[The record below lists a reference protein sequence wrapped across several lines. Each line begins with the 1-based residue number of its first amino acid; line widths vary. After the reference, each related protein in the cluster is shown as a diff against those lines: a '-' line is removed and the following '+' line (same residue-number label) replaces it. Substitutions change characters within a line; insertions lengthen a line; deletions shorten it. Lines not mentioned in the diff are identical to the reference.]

1 VVGLYR
7 ERNDLY
13 PILLR
18 QTPDE
23 RRRAAADLEQLQVQP
38 AGSTETLPLA
48 AVTRAVD
55 LEWEDPIIV
64 RWDRRRAA
72 TVQGAAH
79 GTTFPTLR
87 ANVLSQFDA
96 IPLPPGYQLF
106 WDGEYYSTVQAQ
118 AGLIPG
124 IVPAVVII
132 LFIIVALFNAYRP
145 LIIILLTIPFV
156 MIGVSFGLL
165 ATGPFV
171 SGAAFGFVALLG
183 AMSLAGMMI
192 KSAIVLLDQVNI
204 NLAEG
209 MTPHDAV
216 VEAAVSRLRPVL
228 LAAGTTVLGVVPL
241 LPDVFW
247 VSMSV
252 TIMAGLTFGTVLTMF
267 LVPVL
272 YATLYRIPSPDEER
286 RRA

>member
-1 VVGLYR
+1 LLF
-7 ERNDLY
+7 NDL
-13 PILLR
+13 R
-18 QTPDE
+18 
-23 RRRAAADLEQLQVQP
+23 
-38 AGSTETLPLA
+38 PLA
-48 AVTRAVD
+48 VILGV
-55 LEWEDPIIV
+55 
-64 RWDRRRAA
+64 
-72 TVQGAAH
+72 
-79 GTTFPTLR
+79 
-87 ANVLSQFDA
+87 
-96 IPLPPGYQLF
+96 IPF
-106 WDGEYYSTVQAQ
+106 
-118 AGLIPG
+118 
-124 IVPAVVII
+124 
-132 LFIIVALFNAYRP
+132 LFIGITL
-145 LIIILLTIPFV
+145 
-156 MIGVSFGLL
+156 GLL
-165 ATGPFV
+165 VFDTP
-171 SGAAFGFVALLG
+171 FGFVALLA